1 MATSVLTNKFSQITR
16 STGFPKRILGKT
28 EEEIPVLGMGTAPGG
43 MGLSND
49 VAIALYHRAID
60 LGVTYLDTAPDYER
74 AHFQVGEVMRE
85 RREEVFLVTK
95 TNTETSEG
103 AIKILENSLKDL
115 RTDHADLV
123 YVHSLGRKDVDRVLA
138 PDGAL
143 AGLREAQRRGWTRYV
158 GFSSHNAPWKA
169 AKILKEVDVDV
180 VMLAMNVADRHTYN
194 FEEEVLP
201 LAVKKNVGVA
211 AMKVYGGTQGM
222 KYEKPVNSALMDRGF
237 QDHETAMRYGLGLPG
252 VDVAVIGMFSE
263 MELLQNIE
271 WAQNF
276 TPLPVEKE
284 SRIVGSSKEIAIG
297 LGAHFGPIW

>member
-1 MATSVLTNKFSQITR
+1 
-16 STGFPKRILGKT
+16 
-28 EEEIPVLGMGTAPGG
+28 
-43 MGLSND
+43 
-49 VAIALYHRAID
+49 
-60 LGVTYLDTAPDYER
+60 
-74 AHFQVGEVMRE
+74 
-85 RREEVFLVTK
+85 
-95 TNTETSEG
+95 
-103 AIKILENSLKDL
+103 
-115 RTDHADLV
+115 
-123 YVHSLGRKDVDRVLA
+123 
-138 PDGAL
+138 
-143 AGLREAQRRGWTRYV
+143 
-158 GFSSHNAPWKA
+158 
-169 AKILKEVDVDV
+169 
-180 VMLAMNVADRHTYN
+180 MLAMNVADRHTYN